1 MSDERQN
8 KSPAKTPEEDDLPYA
23 DSPQQISAAPPATA
37 TESPDSVDD
46 DDDFEF
52 AFVVGNQETHPS
64 ITADEIFS
72 HGQSRPVYPVFN
84 RDLLLADGEEKL
96 CRQPLLQLLIEDRNA
111 SISDSSSSLDHDL
124 EGIPPGSYC
133 VWKPGCAQSP
143 GTVRKSSSTGSSRRR
158 RIRDFV
164 VGRSHSDGKE
174 KFMFFAAEEK
184 TSIEKEAAVG
194 EGKRKG
200 KEKKATELD
209 LMSAHR
215 MFYGPSSNG
224 SMARSGSATGRKSYL
239 PYKPEI
245 VGFFARVNGISRAH
259 HPF

>member
-1 MSDERQN
+1 M
-8 KSPAKTPEEDDLPYA
+8 PYA
-23 DSPQQISAAPPATA
+23 DSPQQISAAPPPTA

-52 AFVVGNQETHPS
+52 PFVVDNQETHPS

-72 HGQSRPVYPVFN
+72 DGQNRPVYPVFN
-84 RDLLLADGEEKL
+84 RDLLLANGDEKL
-96 CRQPLLQLLIEDRNA
+96 CRQPLLQLLIEDRDA
-111 SISDSSSSLDHDL
+111 SISHPSSSLEHDL
-124 EGIPPGSYC
+124 EGVPPGSYC
-133 VWKPGCAQSP
+133 VWNPGCALSP

-184 TSIEKEAAVG
+184 SSIEKEVSAD

-209 LMSAHR
+209 LMTAHR
-215 MFYGPSSNG
+215 MFYGSSGNG
-224 SMARSGSATGRKSYL
+224 STARGGSVAGRKSYL

-245 VGFFARVNGISRAH
+245 VGFFARVNGISRTH
-259 HPF
+259 YPF

>member
-1 MSDERQN
+1 MSDEVKD
-8 KSPAKTPEEDDLPYA
+8 KSPEHAVFSSV
-23 DSPQQISAAPPATA
+23 DSPQQISAAQPSTTSAPP
-37 TESPDSVDD
+37 DNVDE

-52 AFVVGNQETHPS
+52 AFAVGNQETHPL

-72 HGQSRPVYPVFN
+72 DGQIRPIYPVFN
-84 RDLLLADGEEKL
+84 RDLLLTCDEEKL
-96 CRQPLLQLLIEDRNA
+96 CRQPLFQLLIEDREV
-111 SISDSSSSLDHDL
+111 SISHSDSPLGHDL

-133 VWKPGCAQSP
+133 VWKPGSPKSP
-143 GTVRKSSSTGSSRRR
+143 GMVRKSSSTGSSRRR

-174 KFMFFAAEEK
+174 KFMFIAAEEK
-184 TSIEKEAAVG
+184 SSIKKEVATD

-200 KEKKATELD
+200 QEKKAAELD
-209 LMSAHR
+209 LITAHR
-215 MFYGPSSNG
+215 VFYGSSGNR
-224 SMARSGSATGRKSYL
+224 STARGGGAAGRKSYL

-245 VGFFARVNGISRAH
+245 MGFFARVNGISRAQ